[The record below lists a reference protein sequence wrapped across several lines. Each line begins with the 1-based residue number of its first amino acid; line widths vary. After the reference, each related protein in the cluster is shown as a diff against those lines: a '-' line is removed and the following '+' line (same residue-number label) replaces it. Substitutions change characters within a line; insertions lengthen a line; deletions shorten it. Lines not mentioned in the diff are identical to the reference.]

1 MTNITMNKGIE
12 QLEEEIFASCSSLL
26 NVEIPS
32 TVTTIDKNCFSS
44 CPSIAK
50 IKINKKENSI
60 SGAPWG
66 AIQGL
71 KVIEWGEK

>member
-1 MTNITMNKGIE
+1 MTNITINQGIE
-12 QLEEEIFASCSSLL
+12 QLEDEIFASCSSLL

-66 AIQGL
+66 NMYGERI
-71 KVIEWGEK
+71 IEWKN